1 MSMASLL
8 YVDDDT
14 LDRVVSAPGGVLVL
28 AKDDCENCAAY
39 ETEIRS
45 LQERGVLGDLV
56 IGKLVLTRPGC
67 RRFKRENPW
76 LSGVDFLPYT
86 LLYAG
91 GEKVDEFAASRGTYL
106 LERAA
111 DAGLV

>member
-1 MSMASLL
+1 MGSLL

-14 LDRVVSAPGGVLVL
+14 LDRVVDAARGALVL
-28 AKDDCENCAAY
+28 AKDDCENCAVY
-39 ETEIRS
+39 EAEIRD
-45 LQERGVLGDLV
+45 LHERGALGDLV
-56 IGKLVLTRPGC
+56 VGKLVLTRQGC

-76 LSGVDFLPYT
+76 LTDVDFLPYT

-111 DAGLV
+111 DAGLI